1 MSSRAAIYCRISSDP
16 RDTGLG
22 VDRQRQECRDLAAA
36 RGWDV
41 VRVHVDNDVS
51 AFSGK
56 RRPGYERLLADVS
69 AGAVDVVLAW
79 HPDRLH
85 RSPVE
90 LEEFIVAV
98 EKRGVGVQT
107 VTAGQWDLSTA
118 TGRFFA
124 RQLGG
129 VARYESE
136 HRGERLRA
144 KLEQNA
150 TRGVTH
156 GRATYG
162 WRAEYAPDKTRR
174 DVIHQ
179 EEADVVRGIAR
190 ELLAG
195 ESLRSIT
202 ANLNARGVP
211 SPRGGPWHKGMVRH
225 LVLRERNGGLR
236 VHRGQVVGQ
245 GTWEPILDP
254 GTYEQVRAVLGDPA
268 RKTSTG
274 TAAQH
279 LLSGIA
285 RCGVCDTPVRV
296 AWNRTVHSY
305 RCSGRSCVSRR
316 KADVDELVSRVV
328 VARLARPDAVDLFA
342 PDTSKVR
349 RAAAEEV
356 QVLRARLDNA
366 ADDYADGKIDAR
378 QLERITAR
386 LRPAVATAEARARA
400 VDDAPLLAD
409 LLDVADVE
417 AAWRSLSLSRRR
429 AVVEALMAVTILPT
443 RQGVRTFDPSTVRIE
458 WKA

>member
-1 MSSRAAIYCRISSDP
+1 
-16 RDTGLG
+16 L
-22 VDRQRQECRDLAAA
+22 
-36 RGWDV
+36 
-41 VRVHVDNDVS
+41 
-51 AFSGK
+51 
-56 RRPGYERLLADVS
+56 
-69 AGAVDVVLAW
+69 
-79 HPDRLH
+79 
-85 RSPVE
+85 E

-98 EKRGVGVQT
+98 EKGGVGVQT

-162 WRAEYAPDKTRR
+162 WRAEYAPDKTRC
-174 DVIHQ
+174 DVVHE
-179 EEADVVRGIAR
+179 EEADVVRGIAGQ
-190 ELLAG
+190 LLAG

-225 LVLRERNGGLR
+225 LVLRERNAGLR

-285 RCGVCDTPVRV
+285 RCGVCGTPVRV

-305 RCSGRSCVSRR
+305 RCAGRSCVSRR

-342 PDTSKVR
+342 PDTSDVR

-400 VDDAPLLAD
+400 VDDAPLLSD
-409 LLDVADVE
+409 LLGVADVE
-417 AAWRSLSLSRRR
+417 TAWRSLSLSRRR

>member
-1 MSSRAAIYCRISSDP
+1 MSSRAAIYCRITSDP

-36 RGWDV
+36 RGWDI
-41 VRVHVDNDVS
+41 VRVYVDNDVS

-85 RSPVE
+85 RSPLE

-98 EKRGVGVQT
+98 EKGGVGVQT

-162 WRAEYAPDKTRR
+162 WRAEYAPDKTRC
-174 DVIHQ
+174 DVVHE
-179 EEADVVRGIAR
+179 EEADVVRGIAGQ
-190 ELLAG
+190 LLAG

-225 LVLRERNGGLR
+225 LVLRERNAGLR

-285 RCGVCDTPVRV
+285 RCGVCGTPVRV

-305 RCSGRSCVSRR
+305 RCAGRSCVSRR

-342 PDTSKVR
+342 PDTSDVR

-400 VDDAPLLAD
+400 VDDAPLLSG
-409 LLDVADVE
+409 LLGVADVE
-417 AAWRSLSLSRRR
+417 TAWRSLSLSRRR

>member
-1 MSSRAAIYCRISSDP
+1 M
-16 RDTGLG
+16 
-22 VDRQRQECRDLAAA
+22 A
-36 RGWDV
+36 RGWDI

-85 RSPVE
+85 RSPLE

-98 EKRGVGVQT
+98 EKGGVGVQT

-162 WRAEYAPDKTRR
+162 WRAEYAPDKTRC
-174 DVIHQ
+174 DVVHE
-179 EEADVVRGIAR
+179 EEADVVRGIAGQ
-190 ELLAG
+190 LLAG

-225 LVLRERNGGLR
+225 LVLRERNAGLR

-285 RCGVCDTPVRV
+285 RCGVCGTPVRV

-342 PDTSKVR
+342 PDTSDVR

-400 VDDAPLLAD
+400 VDDAPLLSD
-409 LLDVADVE
+409 LLGVADVE
-417 AAWRSLSLSRRR
+417 TAWRSLSLSRRR

>member
-69 AGAVDVVLAW
+69 DGAVDVVLAW

-85 RSPVE
+85 RSPLE

-174 DVIHQ
+174 DVVHQ
-179 EEADVVRGIAR
+179 QEADVVRGIAR

-225 LVLRERNGGLR
+225 LVLRERNAGLR

-245 GTWEPILDP
+245 GTWEPILHP

-285 RCGVCDTPVRV
+285 RCGVCGTPVRV

-328 VARLARPDAVDLFA
+328 IARLARPDAVDLFA
-342 PDTSKVR
+342 PDTSEVR

-409 LLDVADVE
+409 LLGVADVE